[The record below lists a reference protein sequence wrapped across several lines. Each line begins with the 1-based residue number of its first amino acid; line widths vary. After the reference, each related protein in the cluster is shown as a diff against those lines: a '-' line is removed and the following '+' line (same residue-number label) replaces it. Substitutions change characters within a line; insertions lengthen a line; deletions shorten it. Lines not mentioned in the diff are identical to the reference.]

1 MDDAAGREAGS
12 ISLETRSGPVI
23 IGLTGPI
30 GCGKSTV
37 AAMLAGLGG
46 VRIDADALVR
56 EVTAP
61 GQPALSAIRE
71 RFGDSVFEPSG
82 VLDRRA
88 LAEIVFGDPGALRD
102 LEAIVHP
109 GVRVLIDARLER
121 AARDGDLFVVIEAI
135 KLIEGGLAARC
146 DEVWLIECSPSVQR
160 ARLAGRGMAAAD
172 VERRLAAQGEDL
184 AERLA
189 AHADR
194 RIDTSTDRESI
205 RECVEDALAD
215 VLAPGF
221 AGLPWGPVE
230 RR

>member
-1 MDDAAGREAGS
+1 
-12 ISLETRSGPVI
+12 
-23 IGLTGPI
+23 
-30 GCGKSTV
+30 
-37 AAMLAGLGG
+37 
-46 VRIDADALVR
+46 
-56 EVTAP
+56 
-61 GQPALSAIRE
+61 
-71 RFGDSVFEPSG
+71 
-82 VLDRRA
+82 
-88 LAEIVFGDPGALRD
+88 
-102 LEAIVHP
+102 VHP

-121 AARDGDLFVVIEAI
+121 AVRDGDLFVVIEAI

-189 AHADR
+189 AQADR
-194 RIDTSTDRESI
+194 RIDTSTDRI
-205 RECVEDALAD
+205 DREVEDALAD